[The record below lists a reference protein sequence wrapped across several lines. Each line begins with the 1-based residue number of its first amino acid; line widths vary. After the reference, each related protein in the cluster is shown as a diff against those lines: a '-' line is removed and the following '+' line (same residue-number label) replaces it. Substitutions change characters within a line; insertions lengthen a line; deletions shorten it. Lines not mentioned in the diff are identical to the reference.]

1 MVVSTSP
8 TAFDTVT
15 ELGTSVRF
23 DFNERISERVSGG
36 TLEAAFS
43 ISPRG
48 GELSVDH
55 GRRSLSVR
63 PEGGFRPGLVYRV
76 TLNAVI
82 ADLFGNQMTDPFEL
96 VFSTGAEAVPTT
108 LAGEAWNRVTGQP
121 VAGATI
127 YAVGGDG
134 LIHQS
139 SADGDGI
146 FAFRYLPPGEF
157 SVTAFVDMNRNGEVD
172 STEVQGAVPA
182 EIAVGDT
189 LLLEVAVLEPDTSA
203 AVVTGAL
210 ALDSVTIAVTFDDFL
225 DPAAPESSM
234 QVSLAREGGSAPA
247 IDRIFHAGAYLEH
260 VAAVTDSLVRL
271 DSIDADRAAIE
282 RAGTVPGTDSAAT
295 DSAVSDDSAAAPDNV
310 IAIDTIA
317 VPAVD
322 SVPPPAD
329 TVVVEPEAV
338 RGAPVRLPPLQGSQ
352 PGPTPDGRRVLPGR
366 RVVIRLAEPLTPEI
380 EYEVGVAGVVNI
392 TGVPGGGGVTPVVLE
407 PSPDSTTADSLAVP
421 DTTVPDTAV
430 VDTAAVD
437 TAAVDTLGAAGNAR
451 AGAR

>member
-1 MVVSTSP
+1 VVVSTSP

-36 TLEAAFS
+36 TLETAFS

-48 GELSVDH
+48 GELRVDH

-63 PEGGFRPGLVYRV
+63 PEGGFRAGLVYRV

-96 VFSTGAEAVPTT
+96 VFSTGAEPVPTT

-127 YAVGGDG
+127 YAVGDDG

-146 FAFRYLPPGEF
+146 FAFRYLPPGDF
-157 SVTAFVDMNRNGEVD
+157 SVTAFVDINRNGEVD

-189 LLLEVAVLEPDTSA
+189 LLLEVVMLEPDTSA
-203 AVVTGAL
+203 AVVTDAL

-225 DPAAPESSM
+225 DPAVPESSM

-247 IDRIFHAGAYLEH
+247 IDRVFHAGAYLEH
-260 VAAVTDSLVRL
+260 VATVTDSLVRL
-271 DSIDADRAAIE
+271 DSIEALRAAIE
-282 RAGTVPGTDSAAT
+282 RAGIAVDT
-295 DSAVSDDSAAAPDNV
+295 SAVADS
-310 IAIDTIA
+310 
-317 VPAVD
+317 VPALDSIPVPDSIPALD

-329 TVVVEPEAV
+329 TIVVELGAV
-338 RGAPVRLPPLQGSQ
+338 RGAPVQLPPLQGSR

-407 PSPDSTTADSLAVP
+407 LPSPDSTTADSLAVP
-421 DTTVPDTAV
+421 DTAVVDTAV
-430 VDTAAVD
+430 VDTAVVD
-437 TAAVDTLGAAGNAR
+437 TAVVDTAVVDTLGGAGNGR
-451 AGAR
+451 ASVR